1 MRIVLTGG
9 GSGGHFYPIIAVAQ
23 AIRKVARENKL
34 IDPDLYYFA
43 PSEYDRAL
51 LFDNGITWV
60 PVSAGKVRRYFSIK
74 NFFDLFK
81 TANGIIQ
88 ALRKLYKIYPD
99 VVFGK
104 GGYVSFPVL
113 VAARLLRIPVVIHES
128 DSVPGKTNLWA
139 GKFAEKVAVS
149 YSEAARF
156 FKVDRVA
163 HTGNPIRA
171 ELMFLA
177 REGSHEFLKLEG
189 ATPTVLILGGS
200 QGAQMINDNVLDAL
214 PILLEN
220 YQVIHQTGK
229 ANLDIVTQTAAV
241 ILQKSQYK
249 YRYHPYANL
258 DLLTLRMAAGAAD
271 IIVSRAG
278 STIFEIAAWGI
289 PAIIIPITSSN
300 GDHQRQNAYA
310 YARAGACEVIQE
322 NNLSPHVLVS
332 EINRILTAPGE
343 KTKMQAAAKDFSR
356 SNASELIAKEVIAIA
371 LSHEA

>member
-34 IDPDLYYFA
+34 LDPDLYYFA
-43 PSEYDRAL
+43 PAEYDKGL
-51 LFDNGITWV
+51 LFEYNIKWV
-60 PVSAGKVRRYFSIK
+60 PVSAGKIRRYFSLQ

-81 TANGIIQ
+81 TVNGIVQ

-128 DSVPGKTNLWA
+128 DSVPGKANLWA

-149 YSEAARF
+149 YSEAAKY
-156 FKVDRVA
+156 FKADKVA
-163 HTGNPIRA
+163 HTGNPIRT
-171 ELMFLA
+171 ELMIPA

-189 ATPTVLILGGS
+189 TVPTVLILGGS
-200 QGAQMINDNVLDAL
+200 QGSQIINDNVLDAL
-214 PILLEN
+214 PVLMEN

-229 ANLDIVTQTAAV
+229 VNFDIVTQTATV
-241 ILQKSQYK
+241 ILQKSQFK
-249 YRYHPYANL
+249 YRYHPYNNL
-258 DLLTLRMAAGAAD
+258 NLLTLRMAAGAAD
-271 IIVSRAG
+271 IVVSRAG
-278 STIFEIAAWGI
+278 STIFEIAAWGT
-289 PAIIIPITSSN
+289 PSIIVPITSSN
-300 GDHQRQNAYA
+300 GDHQRQNAFA

-343 KTKMQAAAKDFSR
+343 KTKMQAAARDFAR
-356 SNASELIAKEVIAIA
+356 ANASELIAKEIINIAV
-371 LSHEA
+371 SHES